1 MLRIR
6 KDACRRASRA
16 LFRSISSILV
26 LCLSAA
32 AAGAADDDVEP
43 HAEAVAKLVM
53 ERDIEITYD
62 YVATLM
68 RLPNA
73 FGEGAACVICH
84 GSSDPARSY
93 RGLDLTTCRGIV
105 RGATEPPARPIL
117 TPGKT
122 RVGALW
128 RHLHHNRMPF
138 GVAFDHPRD
147 TPNIKVVKKWIDDG
161 AKNDNHFNRKVLP
174 LFSQKEAFGL
184 EESCVR
190 CHMSNSR
197 DSVNEL
203 DLTSY
208 KGVMLG
214 AKAVSRGREG
224 LSPAKVVVKGRSADS
239 PLYRRLVENRM
250 PAGIDPGENKDHPN
264 TLLLMRWVEQG
275 AKCR

>member
-1 MLRIR
+1 M
-6 KDACRRASRA
+6 DDDRRGAPRRFSRLIA
-16 LFRSISSILV
+16 GVLM
-26 LCLSAA
+26 LCLA
-32 AAGAADDDVEP
+32 AAGAAAEEDDIAP
-43 HAEAVAKLVM
+43 HAEAVSKLVM
-53 ERDIEITYD
+53 QRDIEITYD

-84 GSSDPARSY
+84 GSNDPAKSY
-93 RGLDLTTCRGIV
+93 RGLALTSCRGII
-105 RGATEPPARPIL
+105 RGSTEPPVRAVV
-117 TPGKT
+117 TPGKP
-122 RVGALW
+122 REGVLW

-138 GVAFDHPRD
+138 GVAFDYPRD
-147 TPNIKVVKKWIDDG
+147 TANIKAVRKWIDDG
-161 AKNDNHFNRKVLP
+161 AKNDNHFNRDVLP

-190 CHMSNSR
+190 CHMSNSQE
-197 DSVNEL
+197 SVNEL

-214 AKAVSRGREG
+214 ANAVSRGREG
-224 LSPAKVVVKGRSADS
+224 LSPSKVVTPGSAADS
-239 PLYRRLVENRM
+239 PLYQRLVENRM

-275 AKCR
+275 AKCN